1 MKILSALI
9 AACVVGVGAGAS
21 AAEPP
26 KESDRDQQQLLAIS
40 REVQGQVAAIA
51 DNQKKIDEKMAAV
64 AEALRLARIY
74 ASRAG
79 H

>member
-9 AACVVGVGAGAS
+9 ATSLFGTAAL
-21 AAEPP
+21 AAEPT
-26 KESDRDQQQLLAIS
+26 SDRDQQQVAALAK
-40 REVQGQVAAIA
+40 EVQSQQAMIA

-74 ASRAG
+74 AGRG
-79 H
+79 R